1 MRTHTIGEA
10 CRCLHAWLMDV
21 GEREETEGKGRES
34 EREQVHSQ
42 NKPLSVVFVVIVII
56 IIIVIIIYYHHHHHQ

>member
-42 NKPLSVVFVVIVII
+42 NKPLSVVVVVII
-56 IIIVIIIYYHHHHHQ
+56 IIIIIIIIYYHHHHHQ